1 LFAWSIEDAQAV
13 LSARSGEPA
22 RVVREIF
29 MRLFLLLGCVTAALT
44 GCDTTK
50 CCLKCTP
57 CSQKPAGTCPAGTC
71 SAPAAPTTPPAA
83 IPPSKNGPSFLPP
96 KIQEVRGEELG
107 EPRMH
112 ASATNPAMNQDVLLI
127 PRWVYVPYV
136 PHAPTGPSKL
146 PANVAGPQSMGP
158 YVSAGNQ
165 MTVLPPM
172 GGPSMQNDTMEQ
184 CLAQMKMMNARLMEL
199 EAREATK
206 STMPASYQSAPQAL
220 PLPPLPAPVSVP
232 PIPPAK

>member
-1 LFAWSIEDAQAV
+1 
-13 LSARSGEPA
+13 
-22 RVVREIF
+22 

-50 CCLKCTP
+50 CSMHCTP
-57 CSQKPAGTCPAGTC
+57 CSQKPAGTCPNPAGNC
-71 SAPAAPTTPPAA
+71 SAPTTPPAA
-83 IPPSKNGPSFLPP
+83 IPPSKNGPGYLPP
-96 KIQEVRGEELG
+96 KVQEVRGEEMG
-107 EPRMH
+107 EPRMQ
-112 ASATNPAMNQDVLLI
+112 ASTSAMNPAMNQDVLLI

-172 GGPSMQNDTMEQ
+172 GGPSPQNNDTMEQ
-184 CLAQMKMMNARLMEL
+184 CLAQMKMMNARLADL
-199 EAREATK
+199 ESKAASK
-206 STMPASYQSAPQAL
+206 STMTASYQSAPQAL
-220 PLPPLPAPVSVP
+220 PLPPLPAPVGVP